1 MPDPPKK
8 VLSEQKP
15 EEAVVEREASDSSDE
30 RQPTPQADEEQST
43 PSPAEADTDATA
55 NERLP
60 SASETSS
67 SNANPSVPTPTSPS
81 LDSSN
86 AAESNADNDAAI
98 AAIIADDIR
107 EFDSVAPVE
116 AQNELSLDPPREQD
130 QQQDQQQEPQQEQ
143 LVPSTVSPN
152 QPAEPAISLLLVQ
165 DPSNETRTAPVTH
178 DAEPAVLGHEVRLPV
193 DHVYYFIQIFNIE
206 KQVLQTVGAFFSRN
220 DESIKAAIR
229 KRLEWPDKKDFVI
242 WQRVDGTTVTAMS
255 AGETFGV
262 WKADGV
268 CFIVG
273 DKLNKDKYVTS
284 NHGSIRSRGKC

>member
-8 VLSEQKP
+8 VPSEQKP

-43 PSPAEADTDATA
+43 PTPAETDTDATA

-116 AQNELSLDPPREQD
+116 ARNELSLDPPPE
-130 QQQDQQQEPQQEQ
+130 QDQQQEPQQGQ

-165 DPSNETRTAPVTH
+165 EPSNETRTAPVTH
-178 DAEPAVLGHEVRLPV
+178 DAEPAVLVPEVRLPV
-193 DHVYYFIQIFNIE
+193 DHVYYFIQIFNVE
-206 KQVLQTVGAFFSRN
+206 KQVLQTVGAFFSRS

-242 WQRVDGTTVTAMS
+242 WQRVDGTTVTAVS

-284 NHGSIRSRGKC
+284 NHGSIRFRDKC